1 MSKITIVATIHGND
15 AAKITIDATR
25 VCARHFIGLYLTL
38 TGNPLPPQVA
48 TNMQLALFRD
58 KVSSFTDHGMTVRLE
73 K

>member
-1 MSKITIVATIHGND
+1 MSKIIIVATIHYGD
-15 AAKITIDATR
+15 TAQITLDDTR